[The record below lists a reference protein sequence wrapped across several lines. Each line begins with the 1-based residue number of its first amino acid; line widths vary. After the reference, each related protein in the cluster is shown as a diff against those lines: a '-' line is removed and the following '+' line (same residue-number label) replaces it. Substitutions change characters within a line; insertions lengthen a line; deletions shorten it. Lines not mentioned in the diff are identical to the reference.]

1 MVLVWPDGL
10 DEASFRADYWQ
21 RRPRLLRQ
29 LLPDFDSPI
38 DPDELAGLA
47 VEPDAMARLIECID
61 GDYRLEHGPFDAER
75 FATLPERDWSLL
87 VTDID
92 KQLPELLEWIE
103 PFIRIAPAWR
113 FDDLMI
119 SYAPDGAS
127 VGAHVDQYDVFLLQ
141 ATGQRRWSI
150 DARLPSAYAQ
160 RAAGDLRL
168 IDGFEPTDNWLL
180 DPGDVLYLPPGLAHH
195 GVAVGEQCTTWSI
208 GFRAPSRG
216 ELVLAIAERVARTLD
231 EQEPVVRLTDSGAGS
246 SEAAVDAATV
256 RELHAIW
263 KAATALDEATIASWA
278 PELLDGE

>member
-1 MVLVWPDGL
+1 MALVWPDGL

-75 FATLPERDWSLL
+75 FTTLPERDWSLL

-92 KQLPELLEWIE
+92 KQLPELLESIE

-168 IDGFEPTDNWLL
+168 IDGFEPTDTWLL
-180 DPGDVLYLPPGLAHH
+180 DPGDVLYLPPGVAHH